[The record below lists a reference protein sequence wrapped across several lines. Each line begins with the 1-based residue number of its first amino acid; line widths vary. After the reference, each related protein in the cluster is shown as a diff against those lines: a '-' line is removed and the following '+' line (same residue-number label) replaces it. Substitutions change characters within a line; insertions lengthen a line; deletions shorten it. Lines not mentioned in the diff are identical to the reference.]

1 MVRSFATET
10 GRYSVDVQGE
20 ARRKNLKPGNCGATK
35 NVLTTLGARRCR
47 QQFGVGWARKS
58 NDTDPTMVP
67 EGQAACE
74 ARPVLC

>member
-1 MVRSFATET
+1 MRECSEKRARADAQVL
-10 GRYSVDVQGE
+10 QGVADGPHE
-20 ARRKNLKPGNCGATK
+20 HCTK

-58 NDTDPTMVP
+58 NDTAPTMVP